1 MANESVNQTD
11 QEIRRISYEEYRDF
25 KTKLIEDIRNII
37 NKINGLQ
44 IASDLKDKVRTGLN
58 NIISSLN
65 SIFLHYDEMGFLENF
80 KRDVADMS
88 ALLLAEPTANTV
100 QKINSKIEEINSFID
115 NYSEIKRSF
124 KELSVNALSPII
136 NEVNTELLNFRR
148 LRNIA
153 DNARTENI
161 YDNAVNKYR
170 GLEESY
176 RSYFYWGL
184 GVLLC
189 LSVGLLTLKQ
199 ELVPYLFST
208 IEFWAVKVSL
218 LLVGI
223 TLISYFL
230 KQSAHYQ
237 RLADQNY
244 QTQVEL
250 QAYPSFMESIPT
262 EEAASVRKELA
273 LKYFGREVDGAA
285 HKDMGNLVS
294 DQMKS
299 TTEMVKAT
307 TEAFKNLK
315 G

>member
-136 NEVNTELLNFRR
+136 NEVMCAEKTGGF
-148 LRNIA
+148 
-153 DNARTENI
+153 
-161 YDNAVNKYR
+161 
-170 GLEESY
+170 
-176 RSYFYWGL
+176 
-184 GVLLC
+184 
-189 LSVGLLTLKQ
+189 
-199 ELVPYLFST
+199 
-208 IEFWAVKVSL
+208 
-218 LLVGI
+218 
-223 TLISYFL
+223 
-230 KQSAHYQ
+230 
-237 RLADQNY
+237 
-244 QTQVEL
+244 
-250 QAYPSFMESIPT
+250 
-262 EEAASVRKELA
+262 
-273 LKYFGREVDGAA
+273 
-285 HKDMGNLVS
+285 NLV
-294 DQMKS
+294 
-299 TTEMVKAT
+299 
-307 TEAFKNLK
+307 N
-315 G
+315 

>member
-44 IASDLKDKVRTGLN
+44 ISSDLKEKVRTGLN

-80 KRDVADMS
+80 KKDVADMS

-115 NYSEIKRSF
+115 SYSEIKRSF

-189 LSVGLLTLKQ
+189 LSVALLTLKQ
-199 ELVPYLFST
+199 VLVPHLFST
-208 IEFWAVKVSL
+208 IEFWAVKISL

-273 LKYFGREVDGAA
+273 LKYFGREIDAAA

-307 TEAFKNLK
+307 TEAIKNLK